1 MRLRLPPMV
10 TRRTHERRSS
20 ALRGRPHE
28 QDQAANEIVVVRAL
42 GDSAHV
48 AGVEDDARVGV
59 GHRISRW

>member
-10 TRRTHERRSS
+10 TRRTHERRSPPF
-20 ALRGRPHE
+20 AEGLHE

-48 AGVEDDARVGV
+48 AGVEDDAGVGV
-59 GHRISRW
+59 GHGISRW